1 MIYTGYEFL
10 WLFFVC
16 SFLGWILETVTAAVK
31 RKKFVNR
38 GLVNTPFCVL
48 YGFSTVFITIF
59 CNELNGVWLYLGSFI
74 IATAFEWVAGHLI
87 ERFYHERWWD
97 YSNMKFNID
106 GYIALPMSAIW
117 GALAF
122 VMVKWGNSL
131 ILRLF
136 RLLPSIAGHIII
148 WVLFAL
154 LALDILA
161 TLIIMSGRSQKI
173 EHWKAVDQALTKYTS
188 KLGHKIYSYVDVRI
202 QKAYPEA
209 KKLEVSEEKS
219 TTFAYGCGFHK
230 IIWLFIIGAFLGDI
244 TETIYCRIVGGTW
257 MSRSSVVWGP
267 FSIVW
272 GLAIAFATLL
282 LYKYRDKSDTYLF
295 AVGTFLG
302 GAYEYVCS
310 VFTELVF
317 GKVFWDYSS
326 IPFNLGGR
334 INLLY
339 CFFWGFAA
347 VAWMK
352 LVYPKVS
359 ALIEKI
365 PMKLGKF
372 VTWII
377 VVFMC
382 CNMAVS
388 GLALIRSTER
398 ANGVPVEA
406 GWQKIMDERFDD
418 ERLEKIY
425 PNMMTTKP

>member
-16 SFLGWILETVTAAVK
+16 SFLGWILETVTAAAK

-74 IATAFEWVAGHLI
+74 IATVFEWVAGHLI

-188 KLGHKIYSYVDVRI
+188 KLGHKNQIHIYL
-202 QKAYPEA
+202 Q
-209 KKLEVSEEKS
+209 
-219 TTFAYGCGFHK
+219 
-230 IIWLFIIGAFLGDI
+230 
-244 TETIYCRIVGGTW
+244 
-257 MSRSSVVWGP
+257 
-267 FSIVW
+267 
-272 GLAIAFATLL
+272 
-282 LYKYRDKSDTYLF
+282 
-295 AVGTFLG
+295 
-302 GAYEYVCS
+302 
-310 VFTELVF
+310 
-317 GKVFWDYSS
+317 
-326 IPFNLGGR
+326 
-334 INLLY
+334 
-339 CFFWGFAA
+339 
-347 VAWMK
+347 
-352 LVYPKVS
+352 
-359 ALIEKI
+359 
-365 PMKLGKF
+365 
-372 VTWII
+372 
-377 VVFMC
+377 
-382 CNMAVS
+382 
-388 GLALIRSTER
+388 
-398 ANGVPVEA
+398 
-406 GWQKIMDERFDD
+406 
-418 ERLEKIY
+418 
-425 PNMMTTKP
+425 

>member
-74 IATAFEWVAGHLI
+74 IATVFEWVTGHLI

-136 RLLPSIAGHIII
+136 RLLPSIAGPIII

-154 LALDILA
+154 LALDVLA

-209 KKLEVSEEKS
+209 KKIEVSEEKS

-317 GKVFWDYSS
+317 GKVFWDYSN

-372 VTWII
+372 LTWII
-377 VVFMC
+377 VIFMC

-398 ANGVPVEA
+398 ANRVPVEA